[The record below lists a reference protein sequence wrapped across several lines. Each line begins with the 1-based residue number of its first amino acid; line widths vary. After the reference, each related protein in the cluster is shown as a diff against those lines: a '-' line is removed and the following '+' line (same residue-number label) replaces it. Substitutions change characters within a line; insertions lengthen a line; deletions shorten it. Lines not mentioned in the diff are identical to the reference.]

1 MRISGTALVTGP
13 TSGIG
18 EAFARLLASQGHDLV
33 LVARDE
39 DRLAALAESLSSAH
53 GVSVEV
59 LPADLSDWEQL
70 GLVEQRL
77 LDRDRPIMVLVN
89 NAGFGVKSRFTRGEI
104 SDEQRMLDVLV
115 IAVMRLSHA
124 AAVSMGERGQG
135 AIVNVSSV
143 ASWLTGSTYSAAKAW
158 VTVFSEGL
166 AGEVAPLGVSVTAVC
181 PGYVHTE
188 FHERAEMDM
197 DRVPR
202 WMWLDADRVAGKAM
216 RDVERG
222 KVLSVAGS
230 QYKVMGALLR
240 HSPRALVRRIGNA
253 R

>member
-1 MRISGTALVTGP
+1 MRVD
-13 TSGIG
+13 
-18 EAFARLLASQGHDLV
+18 GHDLV

-39 DRLAALAESLSSAH
+39 DRLAALAESLARAH

-59 LPADLSDWEQL
+59 LPADLSDRQQL
-70 GLVEQRL
+70 GVVEQRL
-77 LDRDRPIMVLVN
+77 MDRDRPISVLVN
-89 NAGFGVKSRFTRGEI
+89 NAGFGVKARFTRGDI
-104 SDEQRMLDVLV
+104 SEEQRMLDVLV

-124 AAVSMGERGQG
+124 AAASMGERGEG

-188 FHERAEMDM
+188 FHERADM
-197 DRVPR
+197 NMGSVPG
-202 WMWLDADRVAGKAM
+202 WMWLDADTVARQAYDAVMRGDLTCVNGRVYRAILLLTRYTPEWLVNRVLKRVAK
-216 RDVERG
+216 
-222 KVLSVAGS
+222 KF
-230 QYKVMGALLR
+230 
-240 HSPRALVRRIGNA
+240 RRT
-253 R
+253 

>member
-18 EAFARLLASQGHDLV
+18 EAFARLLASQGYDLV

-39 DRLAALAESLSSAH
+39 DRLSALAESLSSAH

-59 LPADLSDWEQL
+59 LPADLSNWEQL

-104 SDEQRMLDVLV
+104 SDEQRMLNVLV

-124 AAVSMGERGQG
+124 AAVSMGERGEG

-158 VTVFSEGL
+158 VT
-166 AGEVAPLGVSVTAVC
+166 AVC
-181 PGYVHTE
+181 PGYVRTE
-188 FHERAEMDM
+188 FHERADMDM
-197 DRVPR
+197 GRVPR

>member
-1 MRISGTALVTGP
+1 MRVLGTALVTGP

-18 EAFARLLASQGHDLV
+18 EAFARLLAERGHDLV
-33 LVARDE
+33 LVARDKE
-39 DRLAALAESLSSAH
+39 RLAALAESLSSAH

-59 LPADLSDWEQL
+59 LPADLSDRVQL

-77 LDRDRPIMVLVN
+77 SDRGRPITVLVN
-89 NAGFGVKSRFTRGEI
+89 NAGFGIKARFTRGDI
-104 SDEQRMLDVLV
+104 GDEQRMLDVLV
-115 IAVMRLSHA
+115 SAVMRLSHA
-124 AAVSMGERGQG
+124 AAVSMGERGEG
-135 AIVNVSSV
+135 AIINVSSV

-181 PGYVHTE
+181 PGYVRTE
-188 FHERAEMDM
+188 FHERAEMNM
-197 DRVPR
+197 GSVPG
-202 WMWLDADRVAGKAM
+202 WMWLDADRVAAKAM
-216 RDVERG
+216 RDVDRG
-222 KVLSVAGS
+222 KVLSVTGS
-230 QYKVMGALLR
+230 QYKAMGALLR

>member
-1 MRISGTALVTGP
+1 MRIPGTALVTGP

-18 EAFARLLASQGHDLV
+18 EAFARLLAERGHDLV

-39 DRLAALAESLSSAH
+39 DRLAALAKSLSSAH

-59 LPADLSDWEQL
+59 LPADLSNREQL
-70 GLVEQRL
+70 SIVEQRL
-77 LDRDRPIMVLVN
+77 LDRGQPIAVLVN
-89 NAGFGVKSRFTRGEI
+89 NAGFGVKARFTRADI

-115 IAVMRLSHA
+115 MAVMRLSHA

-181 PGYVHTE
+181 PGYVRTE
-188 FHERAEMDM
+188 FHERAEMNM
-197 DRVPR
+197 GSVPG
-202 WMWLDADRVAGKAM
+202 WMWLDADRVAAKAM
-216 RDVERG
+216 RDVDRG
-222 KVLSVAGS
+222 KVLSVTGS
-230 QYKVMGALLR
+230 QYKAMGALLR

>member
-1 MRISGTALVTGP
+1 MRTSGTALVTGP

-18 EAFARLLASQGHDLV
+18 EAFARLLAERGHDLV

-39 DRLAALAESLSSAH
+39 VRLATLAGSLTSAH

-59 LPADLSDWEQL
+59 LAADLSDREQL
-70 GLVEQRL
+70 SIVEQRL
-77 LDRDRPIMVLVN
+77 LDRDRPIGVLVN
-89 NAGFGVKSRFTRGEI
+89 NAGFGVKARFTRGDI
-104 SDEQRMLDVLV
+104 GDEQRMLDVLV
-115 IAVMRLSHA
+115 SAVMRLSHA
-124 AAVSMGERGQG
+124 AAVSMGERGHG

-166 AGEVAPLGVSVTAVC
+166 ASEVAPLGVSVTAVC
-181 PGYVHTE
+181 PGYVRTE
-188 FHERAEMDM
+188 FHERAEMNM
-197 DRVPR
+197 GSVPG
-202 WMWLDADRVAGKAM
+202 WMWLDADRVAAKAM
-216 RDVERG
+216 RDVDRG
-222 KVLSVAGS
+222 KVLSVTSS
-230 QYKVMGALLR
+230 QYKAMGALLR

>member
-1 MRISGTALVTGP
+1 MRVPGTALVTGP

-18 EAFARLLASQGHDLV
+18 EAFARLLASKGHDLV

-53 GVSVEV
+53 GVTVEV
-59 LPADLSDWEQL
+59 LPADLSDREQL
-70 GLVEQRL
+70 SVVEQRL
-77 LDRDRPIMVLVN
+77 LDRDRPIAVLVN
-89 NAGFGVKSRFTRGEI
+89 NAGFGVKARFTRGEI
-104 SDEQRMLDVLV
+104 SDEQRMVDVLV

-124 AAVSMGERGQG
+124 AAVSMGERGEG

-188 FHERAEMDM
+188 FHERADM
-197 DRVPR
+197 NMGSVPG
-202 WMWLDADRVAGKAM
+202 WMWLDADRVAAKAM
-216 RDVERG
+216 RDVDRG
-222 KVLSVAGS
+222 KVLSVTGS
-230 QYKVMGALLR
+230 QYKAMGALLR

>member
-1 MRISGTALVTGP
+1 MRINGTALVTGP

-18 EAFARLLASQGHDLV
+18 EAFTRLLAERGHDLV

-39 DRLAALAESLSSAH
+39 GRLAALAESLARAH
-53 GVSVEV
+53 GVSVEI
-59 LPADLSDWEQL
+59 LPADLSDRHQL
-70 GLVEQRL
+70 GVVEQRL
-77 LDRDRPIMVLVN
+77 TDRDRPISVLVN
-89 NAGFGVKSRFTRGEI
+89 NAGFGVKARFTRGDI

-124 AAVSMGERGQG
+124 AAASMGERGEG

-188 FHERAEMDM
+188 FHERADM
-197 DRVPR
+197 NMGSVPG
-202 WMWLDADRVAGKAM
+202 WMWLDADRVAAKAM
-216 RDVERG
+216 RDVDRG
-222 KVLSVAGS
+222 RVLSVTGS
-230 QYKVMGALLR
+230 QYKAMGALLR

>member
-1 MRISGTALVTGP
+1 MRINGTALVTGP

-18 EAFARLLASQGHDLV
+18 EAFARLLAERGHDLV

-39 DRLAALAESLSSAH
+39 DRLAALAESLARAH

-59 LPADLSDWEQL
+59 LPADLSDRQQL
-70 GLVEQRL
+70 GVVEQRL
-77 LDRDRPIMVLVN
+77 MDSDRPISVLVN
-89 NAGFGVKSRFTRGEI
+89 NAGFGVKARFTRGDI

-124 AAVSMGERGQG
+124 AAVSMGERGEG

-188 FHERAEMDM
+188 FHERADMNM

-202 WMWLDADRVAGKAM
+202 WMWLDADRVAAKAM
-216 RDVERG
+216 RDVDRG
-222 KVLSVAGS
+222 RVLSVTGS
-230 QYKVMGALLR
+230 QYKAMGALLR

>member
-1 MRISGTALVTGP
+1 MRVSGTALVTGP

-18 EAFARLLASQGHDLV
+18 EAFARLLASEGHDLV
-33 LVARDE
+33 LVARDK

-59 LPADLSDWEQL
+59 LPADLSDREHL
-70 GLVEQRL
+70 SVVEQRL
-77 LDRDRPIMVLVN
+77 LDRDRPVAVLVN
-89 NAGFGVKSRFTRGEI
+89 NAGFGVKARFTRGDI
-104 SDEQRMLDVLV
+104 SNEQRMLDVLV

-166 AGEVAPLGVSVTAVC
+166 AGEVAPLGVSVTAAC
-181 PGYVHTE
+181 PGYVRTE
-188 FHERAEMDM
+188 FHKRAEMNM
-197 DRVPR
+197 GSVPG
-202 WMWLDADRVAGKAM
+202 WMWLDADRVARKAM
-216 RDVERG
+216 RDVDRG
-222 KVLSVAGS
+222 KVLSVTGG
-230 QYKVMGALLR
+230 QYKVMGTLLR

>member
-1 MRISGTALVTGP
+1 MRINGTALVTGP

-18 EAFARLLASQGHDLV
+18 EAFARLLAARGHDLV

-39 DRLAALAESLSSAH
+39 VRLASLAESLASAH

-59 LPADLSDWEQL
+59 LPADLSDREQL
-70 GLVEQRL
+70 GVVEQRL
-77 LDRDRPIMVLVN
+77 MDRDRPISVLVN
-89 NAGFGVKSRFTRGEI
+89 NAGFGVKARFTRSDI
-104 SDEQRMLDVLV
+104 SEEQRMLDVLV

-124 AAVSMGERGQG
+124 AAASMGERGEG

-188 FHERAEMDM
+188 FHERADM
-197 DRVPR
+197 NMGSVPG
-202 WMWLDADRVAGKAM
+202 WMWLDADRVAAKAM
-216 RDVERG
+216 RDVDRG
-222 KVLSVAGS
+222 KVLSVTGS
-230 QYKVMGALLR
+230 QYKAMGALLR

>member
-1 MRISGTALVTGP
+1 MRINGTALVTGP

-18 EAFARLLASQGHDLV
+18 EAFTRLLAERGHDLV

-39 DRLAALAESLSSAH
+39 DRLAALAESLARAH
-53 GVSVEV
+53 GVSVEI
-59 LPADLSDWEQL
+59 LPADLSDRHQL
-70 GLVEQRL
+70 GVVEQRL
-77 LDRDRPIMVLVN
+77 TDRDRPISVLVN
-89 NAGFGVKSRFTRGEI
+89 NAGFGVKARFTRGDI

-124 AAVSMGERGQG
+124 AAASMGERGEG

-188 FHERAEMDM
+188 FHERADM
-197 DRVPR
+197 NMGSVPG
-202 WMWLDADRVAGKAM
+202 WMWLDADRVAAKAM
-216 RDVERG
+216 RDVDRG
-222 KVLSVAGS
+222 RVLSVTGS
-230 QYKVMGALLR
+230 QYKAMGALLR

>member
-1 MRISGTALVTGP
+1 MRVPGTALVTGP

-18 EAFARLLASQGHDLV
+18 EAFARLLASKGHDLV

-53 GVSVEV
+53 GVTVEV
-59 LPADLSDWEQL
+59 LPADLSDREQL
-70 GLVEQRL
+70 SVVEQRL
-77 LDRDRPIMVLVN
+77 LDRDLPIAVLVN
-89 NAGFGVKSRFTRGEI
+89 NAGFGVKARFTRGEI
-104 SDEQRMLDVLV
+104 SDEQRMVDVLV

-124 AAVSMGERGQG
+124 AAVSMGERGEG

-188 FHERAEMDM
+188 FHERADM
-197 DRVPR
+197 NMGSVPG
-202 WMWLDADRVAGKAM
+202 WMWLDADRVAAKAM
-216 RDVERG
+216 RDVDRG
-222 KVLSVAGS
+222 KVLSVTGS
-230 QYKVMGALLR
+230 QYKAMGVLLR

>member
-1 MRISGTALVTGP
+1 MRVPGTALVTGP

-18 EAFARLLASQGHDLV
+18 EAFARLLASKGHDLV

-53 GVSVEV
+53 GVTVEV
-59 LPADLSDWEQL
+59 LPADLSDREQL
-70 GLVEQRL
+70 SVVEQRL
-77 LDRDRPIMVLVN
+77 LDRDLPIAVLVN
-89 NAGFGVKSRFTRGEI
+89 NAGFGVKARFTRGEI
-104 SDEQRMLDVLV
+104 SDEQRMVDVLV

-124 AAVSMGERGQG
+124 AAVSMGERGEG

-188 FHERAEMDM
+188 FHERADM
-197 DRVPR
+197 NMGRVPS
-202 WMWLDADRVAGKAM
+202 WMWLDADRVAAKAM
-216 RDVERG
+216 RDVDRG
-222 KVLSVAGS
+222 KVLSVTGS
-230 QYKVMGALLR
+230 QYKAMGVLLR

>member
-1 MRISGTALVTGP
+1 MRINGTALVTGP

-18 EAFARLLASQGHDLV
+18 EAFARLLAERGHDLV

-39 DRLAALAESLSSAH
+39 DRLAALAESLVSAH

-59 LPADLSDWEQL
+59 LPADLSDREQL
-70 GLVEQRL
+70 GVVEQRL
-77 LDRDRPIMVLVN
+77 MDRDRPISVLVN
-89 NAGFGVKSRFTRGEI
+89 NAGFGVKARFTRGDI
-104 SDEQRMLDVLV
+104 SEEQRMLDVLV

-124 AAVSMGERGQG
+124 AATSMGERGEG

-166 AGEVAPLGVSVTAVC
+166 AGEVAPLGVNVTAVC

-188 FHERAEMDM
+188 FHERADM
-197 DRVPR
+197 NMGSVPG
-202 WMWLDADRVAGKAM
+202 WMWLDADRVARKAM
-216 RDVERG
+216 RDVDRG
-222 KVLSVAGS
+222 KVLSVTGG
-230 QYKVMGALLR
+230 QYKAMGALLR

>member
-1 MRISGTALVTGP
+1 MRIPGTALVTGP

-18 EAFARLLASQGHDLV
+18 EAFARLLAERGHDLV
-33 LVARDE
+33 LVARDK
-39 DRLAALAESLSSAH
+39 DRLAALAKSLSSAH

-59 LPADLSDWEQL
+59 LPADLSNREQL
-70 GLVEQRL
+70 SIVEQRL
-77 LDRDRPIMVLVN
+77 LDRGQPIAVLVN
-89 NAGFGVKSRFTRGEI
+89 NAGFGVKARFTRADI

-115 IAVMRLSHA
+115 MAVMRLSHA

-181 PGYVHTE
+181 PGYVRTE
-188 FHERAEMDM
+188 FHERAEMNM
-197 DRVPR
+197 GSVPG
-202 WMWLDADRVAGKAM
+202 WMWLDADRVARKAM
-216 RDVERG
+216 RDVDHG
-222 KVLSVAGS
+222 KVLSVTGG

>member
-1 MRISGTALVTGP
+1 MRTSGTALVTGP

-18 EAFARLLASQGHDLV
+18 EAFARLLAERGHDLV

-39 DRLAALAESLSSAH
+39 VRLATLAGSLTSAH

-59 LPADLSDWEQL
+59 LPADLSNREQL
-70 GLVEQRL
+70 SIVEQRL
-77 LDRDRPIMVLVN
+77 LDRGQPIAVLVN
-89 NAGFGVKSRFTRGEI
+89 NAGFGVKARFTRADI

-115 IAVMRLSHA
+115 MAVMRLSHA

-181 PGYVHTE
+181 PGAVRTE
-188 FHERAEMDM
+188 FHERAEMNM
-197 DRVPR
+197 GSVPG
-202 WMWLDADRVAGKAM
+202 WMWLDADRVARKAM
-216 RDVERG
+216 RDVDHG
-222 KVLSVAGS
+222 KVLSVTGG

>member
-18 EAFARLLASQGHDLV
+18 EAFARLLAERGHDLV

-39 DRLAALAESLSSAH
+39 ERLGALAASLSGAH
-53 GVSVEV
+53 GISVEI
-59 LPADLSDWEQL
+59 LAADLSDREQL
-70 GLVEQRL
+70 GIVEQRL
-77 LDRDRPIMVLVN
+77 LDRERPISVLVN
-89 NAGFGVKSRFTRGEI
+89 NAGFGVKARFTRGDLAE
-104 SDEQRMLDVLV
+104 EQRMLDVLV
-115 IAVMRLSHA
+115 VAVMRLSHA
-124 AAVSMGERGQG
+124 AAASMGERGEG

-188 FHERAEMDM
+188 FHERADM
-197 DRVPR
+197 NMGSVPG
-202 WMWLDADRVAGKAM
+202 WMWLNADRVAGKAM
-216 RDVERG
+216 RDVDRG
-222 KVLSVAGS
+222 KVLSVTGS

>member
-1 MRISGTALVTGP
+1 MRVPGTALVTGP

-18 EAFARLLASQGHDLV
+18 EAFARLLASKGHDRV

-53 GVSVEV
+53 GVTVEV
-59 LPADLSDWEQL
+59 LPADLSDREQL
-70 GLVEQRL
+70 SVVEQRL
-77 LDRDRPIMVLVN
+77 LDRDLPIAVLVN
-89 NAGFGVKSRFTRGEI
+89 NAGFGVKARFTRGEI
-104 SDEQRMLDVLV
+104 SDEQRMVDVLV

-124 AAVSMGERGQG
+124 AAVSMGERGEG

-188 FHERAEMDM
+188 FHERADM
-197 DRVPR
+197 NMGRVPS
-202 WMWLDADRVAGKAM
+202 WMWLDADRVAAKAM
-216 RDVERG
+216 RDVDRG
-222 KVLSVAGS
+222 KVLSVTGS
-230 QYKVMGALLR
+230 QYKAMGVLLR

>member
-1 MRISGTALVTGP
+1 MRVLGTALVTGP

-18 EAFARLLASQGHDLV
+18 EAFARLLAERGHDLV
-33 LVARDE
+33 LVARDKE
-39 DRLAALAESLSSAH
+39 RLAALAESLSSAH

-59 LPADLSDWEQL
+59 LPADLSDRVQL

-77 LDRDRPIMVLVN
+77 SDRGRPITVLVN
-89 NAGFGVKSRFTRGEI
+89 NAGFGIKARFTRGDI
-104 SDEQRMLDVLV
+104 GDEQRMLDVLV
-115 IAVMRLSHA
+115 SAVMRLSHA
-124 AAVSMGERGQG
+124 AAVSMGERGEG
-135 AIVNVSSV
+135 AIINVSSV

-181 PGYVHTE
+181 PGYVRTE
-188 FHERAEMDM
+188 FHERAEMNM
-197 DRVPR
+197 GSVPG
-202 WMWLDADRVAGKAM
+202 WMWLDVDRVAAKAM
-216 RDVERG
+216 RDVDRG
-222 KVLSVAGS
+222 KVLSVTGS
-230 QYKVMGALLR
+230 QYKAMGALLR

>member
-1 MRISGTALVTGP
+1 MRVPGTALVTGP

-18 EAFARLLASQGHDLV
+18 EAFARLLASKGHDLV

-53 GVSVEV
+53 GVTVEV
-59 LPADLSDWEQL
+59 LPADLSDREQL
-70 GLVEQRL
+70 SVVEQRL
-77 LDRDRPIMVLVN
+77 LDRDRPIAVLVN
-89 NAGFGVKSRFTRGEI
+89 NAGFGVKARFTRGEI
-104 SDEQRMLDVLV
+104 SDEQRMVDVLV

-124 AAVSMGERGQG
+124 AAVSMGERGEG

-188 FHERAEMDM
+188 FHERADM
-197 DRVPR
+197 NMGSVPG
-202 WMWLDADRVAGKAM
+202 WMWLDADRVAAKAM
-216 RDVERG
+216 RDVDRG
-222 KVLSVAGS
+222 KVLSVTGS
-230 QYKVMGALLR
+230 QYKAMGVLLR

>member
-1 MRISGTALVTGP
+1 MRMNGTALVTGP

-18 EAFARLLASQGHDLV
+18 EAFARLLAERGHDLV

-39 DRLAALAESLSSAH
+39 GRLAALAESLATSH
-53 GVSVEV
+53 GVAVEV
-59 LPADLSDWEQL
+59 LPADLSDRAQL

-77 LDRDRPIMVLVN
+77 LDPKRPISVLVN
-89 NAGFGVKSRFTRGEI
+89 NAGFGVKARFIR
-104 SDEQRMLDVLV
+104 SDLAEEQRMLDVLV

-124 AAVSMGERGQG
+124 AATAMGARGEG

-166 AGEVAPLGVSVTAVC
+166 AGEVAPLGVTVTAVC

-188 FHERAEMDM
+188 FHERAGMNM
-197 DRVPR
+197 GRVPG
-202 WMWLDADRVAGKAM
+202 WMWLDADRVAAKAM
-216 RDVERG
+216 RDVDRG
-222 KVLSVAGS
+222 QALSVTGG

>member
-1 MRISGTALVTGP
+1 MRINGTALVTGP

-18 EAFARLLASQGHDLV
+18 EAFARLLAERGHDLV

-39 DRLAALAESLSSAH
+39 DRLVALAESLASSH

-59 LPADLSDWEQL
+59 LPADLSDRGQL
-70 GLVEQRL
+70 GVVEQRL
-77 LDRDRPIMVLVN
+77 MDRDRPISVLVN
-89 NAGFGVKSRFTRGEI
+89 NAGFGVKARFTRGDIRE
-104 SDEQRMLDVLV
+104 EQRMLDVLV
-115 IAVMRLSHA
+115 VAVMRLSHA
-124 AAVSMGERGQG
+124 AAASMGERGVG

-188 FHERAEMDM
+188 FHERADM
-197 DRVPR
+197 NMGSVPG
-202 WMWLDADRVAGKAM
+202 WMWLDADRVAAKAM
-216 RDVERG
+216 RDVDRG
-222 KVLSVAGS
+222 KVLSVTGS
-230 QYKVMGALLR
+230 QYKAMGALLR

>member
-18 EAFARLLASQGHDLV
+18 EAFARLLASQGYDLV
-33 LVARDE
+33 LVARDG
-39 DRLAALAESLSSAH
+39 DRLSALAESLSSAH

-59 LPADLSDWEQL
+59 LPADLSNREQL

-89 NAGFGVKSRFTRGEI
+89 NAGFGVKARFTRGEI

-166 AGEVAPLGVSVTAVC
+166 AGEVSPLGVSVTAVC
-181 PGYVHTE
+181 PGYVRTE
-188 FHERAEMDM
+188 FHERADMDM
-197 DRVPR
+197 GRVPR

>member
-18 EAFARLLASQGHDLV
+18 EAFARLLASQGYDLV

-39 DRLAALAESLSSAH
+39 DRLSALAESLSSAH

-59 LPADLSDWEQL
+59 LPADLSNWEQL

-124 AAVSMGERGQG
+124 AAVSMGERGEG

-166 AGEVAPLGVSVTAVC
+166 AGEVSPLGVSVTAVC
-181 PGYVHTE
+181 PGYVRTE
-188 FHERAEMDM
+188 FHERADMDM
-197 DRVPR
+197 GRVPR

>member
-1 MRISGTALVTGP
+1 MRVLGTALVTGP

-18 EAFARLLASQGHDLV
+18 EAFARLLAERGHDLV
-33 LVARDE
+33 LVARNKE
-39 DRLAALAESLSSAH
+39 RLAALAESLSSAH

-59 LPADLSDWEQL
+59 LPADLSDRVQL

-77 LDRDRPIMVLVN
+77 LDRDRPITVLVN
-89 NAGFGVKSRFTRGEI
+89 NAGFGVKAKFTRGDI

-166 AGEVAPLGVSVTAVC
+166 AGEVAPFGVRVTAVC
-181 PGYVHTE
+181 PGYVRTE
-188 FHERAEMDM
+188 FHQRADMDM
-197 DRVPR
+197 GRVPR
-202 WMWLDADRVAGKAM
+202 WMWLDADRVAKKAM
-216 RDVERG
+216 SDVDRG
-222 KVLSVAGS
+222 KVLSVTGS
-230 QYKVMGALLR
+230 QYKVMGVLLR
-240 HSPRALVRRIGNA
+240 HAPRALVRRIGNA

>member
-1 MRISGTALVTGP
+1 MRTSGTALVTGP

-18 EAFARLLASQGHDLV
+18 EAFARLLAERGHDLV

-39 DRLAALAESLSSAH
+39 VRLATLAGSLTSAH

-59 LPADLSDWEQL
+59 LAADLSDREQL
-70 GLVEQRL
+70 SIVEQRL
-77 LDRDRPIMVLVN
+77 LDRDRPIGVLVN
-89 NAGFGVKSRFTRGEI
+89 NAGFGVKARFTRGEI

-124 AAVSMGERGQG
+124 AAVSMGERGHG

-166 AGEVAPLGVSVTAVC
+166 ASEVAPLGVSVTAVC
-181 PGYVHTE
+181 PGYVRTE
-188 FHERAEMDM
+188 FHERAEMNM
-197 DRVPR
+197 GSVPG
-202 WMWLDADRVAGKAM
+202 WMWLDADRVAAKAM
-216 RDVERG
+216 RDVDRG
-222 KVLSVAGS
+222 KVLSVTSS
-230 QYKVMGALLR
+230 QYKAMGALLR
-240 HSPRALVRRIGNA
+240 HSLRALVRRIGNA

>member
-1 MRISGTALVTGP
+1 MRVSGTALVTGP

-18 EAFARLLASQGHDLV
+18 EAFARLLASEGHDLV
-33 LVARDE
+33 LVARDK

-59 LPADLSDWEQL
+59 LPADLSDREHL
-70 GLVEQRL
+70 SVVEQRL
-77 LDRDRPIMVLVN
+77 LDRDRPVAVLVN
-89 NAGFGVKSRFTRGEI
+89 NAGFGVKARFTRGDI
-104 SDEQRMLDVLV
+104 SNEQRMLDVLV

-181 PGYVHTE
+181 PGYVRTE
-188 FHERAEMDM
+188 FHKRAEMNM
-197 DRVPR
+197 GSVPG
-202 WMWLDADRVAGKAM
+202 WMWLDADRVARKAM
-216 RDVERG
+216 RDVDRG
-222 KVLSVAGS
+222 KVLSVTGG
-230 QYKVMGALLR
+230 QYKVMGTLLR

>member
-18 EAFARLLASQGHDLV
+18 EAFARLLAERGHDLV

-39 DRLAALAESLSSAH
+39 ERLGALAASLSGAH
-53 GVSVEV
+53 GISVEI
-59 LPADLSDWEQL
+59 LAADLSDREQL
-70 GLVEQRL
+70 GIVEQRL
-77 LDRDRPIMVLVN
+77 LDRERPISVLVN
-89 NAGFGVKSRFTRGEI
+89 NAGFGVKARFTRGDLAE
-104 SDEQRMLDVLV
+104 EQRMLDVLV
-115 IAVMRLSHA
+115 VAVMRLSHA
-124 AAVSMGERGQG
+124 AAASMGERGEG

-188 FHERAEMDM
+188 FHERADM
-197 DRVPR
+197 NMGSVPG

-216 RDVERG
+216 RDVDRG
-222 KVLSVAGS
+222 KVLSVTGS